1 MIVIYLLQYPKLAV
15 TALAQLTENKR
26 QHAQPLQV
34 VNISE
39 GWGPPRKLQ
48 HAQPLQ
54 VVNLSEGCSPGRGP
68 GCYGRMNVWVAGV
81 ILASGLL
88 ESVIAKT
95 AILLLS
101 GRVTCLEPGAISRLT
116 SYI

>member
-26 QHAQPLQV
+26 
-34 VNISE
+34 
-39 GWGPPRKLQ
+39 Q